1 MEALGY
7 RKPSVGEENTEIRTS
22 SVIDDLALGPKRI
35 LRASPTLEVLNHLVE
50 SASGRVPYVRV
61 LAKARVMRSGRTPVK
76 VSGSAVDALADTGA
90 VGIAGVYARAKWVSS
105 LGAVIQDVAQECRTA
120 GGSSLGIV
128 GASEL
133 QLQIGQSMYQVRALV
148 AEDLIEDLILGW
160 DFWVANANALSFGK
174 GELEMKDGATIRL
187 LEGAPAKSLNLIDCV
202 GVEQRDASKLGS
214 PNVMQED
221 EEETRARIMD
231 VDLSHVDVLHQSGLR
246 AVLLKHWR
254 VFRDRPGRTRS
265 TEHSI
270 AIDPGARL
278 TPARLRRL
286 SEVEREAESTL
297 VQRLLS
303 LGILEPCSG
312 PYASTN
318 VIIRKPNG
326 KWRLTTDFRQLNS
339 HTVPDRYPIPDVRE
353 CLDWMGR
360 FLPCGVF
367 SVMDLAD
374 GFFQVPLAESSRDF
388 TGMITAEG
396 LFRYTVLAQGLRNS
410 PATFQRLVNT
420 ILGSL
425 RWKHILM
432 YLDDML
438 TGTKTIEKHLEVLDV
453 VLSNTAAILKWPYPK
468 GPTELLRFLG
478 LVNWFRDFIPRFS
491 DRAAPL
497 RRALDGLD
505 VNAKKAHRNTDLEC
519 AGWQARFG
527 EDARCAFDGFKEV
540 LTSDKVMLVLADP
553 NAPKVL
559 DTDASQIGLGGALYQ
574 EMPDGKLA
582 PISFLSRTLTSA
594 EQNYTVTELEC
605 LAVVWCLKKVRH
617 YVFGTTVRIRTDHE
631 PLRWLL
637 SMKEPRGRLARWA
650 LTIQDF
656 SFTIEHVKGRLNR
669 VPDALSRLE
678 LNAVRTRARRDPV
691 AEDSAVPTD
700 EDDPHA
706 IGQAVGY
713 ELPSPERLKAAYRE
727 DELLSKEL
735 AALQK
740 SPRVYSYPEY
750 YLDES
755 GLAWAALKD
764 KPRKVVPDGLVG
776 SILDVYHSAPFSGHF
791 GVSKTAARISDAE
804 FWWPGWLQDVL
815 EFVKQCRTCA
825 ARKGSP
831 TPVTSHRM
839 GKRVVTRRFEVVA
852 ADVLT
857 VTPRTSTGY
866 SKILVVSD
874 LFTRF
879 TIAICVRDERAET
892 IAEAFL
898 DRWAAIFGLPEALL
912 SDNGPCF
919 RADVLRQLCKMLRVR
934 KLFTT
939 AYNPQANGAVERFNR
954 TLCDMLSSWVTE
966 DDWDLWLPACV
977 AAFNQTRHSTTQRT
991 PYELMFGREA
1001 NSWLGPFNP
1010 AAEGEV
1016 APQDSAR
1023 KEDAFVIL
1031 LRNRLEALHNAVV
1044 ENDATRDARRRELN
1058 ASCRIVDVEPGD
1070 CVFVW
1075 KPPLGRE
1082 GRKLADPWVG
1092 PFEVERA
1099 DEHRAWLKTHDGKE
1113 FFVHRRRLKRVD
1125 RALLSNDT
1133 LRSTSLGNADGDIV
1147 EVSGGKEEGL
1157 DVGKFLCPAAG
1168 PCVGV
1173 QPRQLAPRHC
1183 IAIHVGRELSIV
1195 GSSVYPFIR
1204 LSVYPFI
1211 RLSVYPFIRLS
1222 VYPFIRLSVYPFI
1235 RIGVSAYRRIGV
1247 SAHRVGTVRIWC

>member
-312 PYASTN
+312 PYASAN

-1147 EVSGGKEEGL
+1147 EVSGLKARRERSDGAEYLVAWKGARKKDWTWESSSALPPALVWAFNRGSLHRGTALRSTSGES
-1157 DVGKFLCPAAG
+1157 FL
-1168 PCVGV
+1168 
-1173 QPRQLAPRHC
+1173 
-1183 IAIHVGRELSIV
+1183 
-1195 GSSVYPFIR
+1195 
-1204 LSVYPFI
+1204 
-1211 RLSVYPFIRLS
+1211 
-1222 VYPFIRLSVYPFI
+1222 
-1235 RIGVSAYRRIGV
+1235 
-1247 SAHRVGTVRIWC
+1247 